1 MSEFSVYFQL
11 GLEHITDP
19 GGYDHALFLVTLAAV
34 YQIADWKKVLLLAT
48 SFTLGHSLTLGFTA
62 MGWRFIPPETV
73 EVLIPITIMLTAIYN
88 IAVPPKRSKHPIG
101 SYLMALGF
109 GLIHGMGFAGFF
121 VSMMAGIQDNFLALL
136 LYFNLGIEAGQ
147 IAIILVYLLITVLAI
162 QVIKVPFRYW
172 RIGISGLGGLM
183 SIWLL
188 IKVLQG

>member
-1 MSEFSVYFQL
+1 MSDFSVYFQL

-19 GGYDHALFLVTLAAV
+19 GGFDHALFLVTLAAV
-34 YQIADWKKVLLLAT
+34 YQIRDWKKVLLLAT
-48 SFTLGHSLTLGFTA
+48 AFTLGHSLTLGFTA
-62 MGWRFIPPETV
+62 MGWRFISPETV

-88 IAVPPKRSKHPIG
+88 IAFPPKGTKHQIG

-121 VSMMAGIQDNFLALL
+121 VSMMAGIEDSFLALL

-147 IAIILVYLLITVLAI
+147 IAIILVYLLITTLLIEV
-162 QVIKVPFRYW
+162 VKVPFRYW
-172 RIGISGLGGLM
+172 RIGVSALGGLM

-188 IKVLQG
+188 VKVLQG